1 MKDIFKPHPDQP
13 KKPEEPMPENFLDP
27 AWDFLDR
34 CELTVGRGKK
44 KRIVILDEMVP

>member
-27 AWDFLDR
+27 AWDFLDV
-34 CELTVGRGKK
+34 CEITTGKGKNKRTVK
-44 KRIVILDEMVP
+44 IEELVP